1 MTYGRDRI
9 DGYVINT
16 EIYKKIY
23 VKIDFNH
30 LDVYYITLYLNFL
43 SNLVLEENRVHLKLT
58 SLEIGK
64 R

>member
-1 MTYGRDRI
+1 MTDGGNRI

-43 SNLVLEENRVHLKLT
+43 SNLVSEENRVHLKLT
-58 SLEIGK
+58 PFKIGK